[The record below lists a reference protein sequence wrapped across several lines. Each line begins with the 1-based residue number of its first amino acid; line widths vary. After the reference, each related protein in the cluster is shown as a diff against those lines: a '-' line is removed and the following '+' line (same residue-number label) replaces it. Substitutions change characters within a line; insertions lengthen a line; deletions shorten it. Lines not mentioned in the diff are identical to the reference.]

1 MKEKY
6 SEWDDLLLKERQVE
20 NELDEITQVQRDA
33 QRIEEQYEELFFYGS
48 QLIDRLETFVK
59 AEKYAVEDLQWS
71 TKQKQQGILYH
82 LDDQKEQIHKEK
94 RMIEDQQDD
103 LFYEK
108 KRILAETENMNEY

>member
-1 MKEKY
+1 MKEKH
-6 SEWDDLLLKERQVE
+6 SDWDDLLLKERQVE

-33 QRIEEQYEELFFYGS
+33 QQIEEQYEELFFYGS
-48 QLIDRLETFVK
+48 QLIDRLETFVE

-82 LDDQKEQIHKEK
+82 LDDQKDQIHKEK
-94 RMIEDQQDD
+94 RTIEDQQDE

-108 KRILAETENMNEY
+108 KRVLAETESMNEH